1 MAAKDK
7 SIYETFT
14 IRSNDGSKTIDLRG
28 GIVSFS
34 YFENVFSPMITAQ
47 VLITTTGNV
56 IADEDGDTTSIYNG
70 LPLRG
75 GEKVSFKIPA
85 NSENN
90 VDLEFTEENGNEL
103 YVASITN
110 VLIEAEKEIFTLNLV
125 SREAITNET
134 SRVGKKFPSSEP
146 ISDSVK
152 EIIEKYLL
160 SDKKVDVDETQNP
173 YGFLGNLKK
182 PFTIITW
189 LAAKSV
195 PGTVSGGS
203 ATAGYFFFETKEGYH
218 FRSVDS
224 LITQD
229 PYEIEYTYSPKVI
242 DNQAADKDFK
252 ILSYSTTYNQN
263 LIQNLERGAYCT
275 YRMYYNPLSGR
286 FTTPQQGLFKV
297 SDYAEKMENLGK
309 DFEIFLPP
317 VDKKNESLG
326 DVPSRYV
333 TGVLDFGTLE
343 KKGSRA
349 RAKNADPMEYQSQAM
364 MRYNTLFTQQLE
376 ATIPLNTNL
385 CCGSIIKMKFAKITT
400 NKNKVIDDEQ
410 SGLYMIKELVHYYES
425 RGSFTKLKLVRDT
438 MGKKDK

>member
-160 SDKKVDVDETQNP
+160 SEKKVDVDETQNP

-195 PGTVSGGS
+195 PGTVSGGR

-218 FRSVDS
+218 FRSIDS

-275 YRMYYNPLSGR
+275 YRMYYNPISGR
-286 FTTPQQGLFKV
+286 FTTPQQGLFKI

-343 KKGSRA
+343 RKGSRA
-349 RAKNADPMEYQSQAM
+349 RAKNADPMEYHSQAM
-364 MRYNTLFTQQLE
+364 MRYNTIFTQQLE

-400 NKNKVIDDEQ
+400 EKNKVIDDEQ
-410 SGLYMIKELVHYYES
+410 SGLYMIKELVHYYEG
-425 RGSFTKLKLVRDT
+425 RGSFTKLKLIRDT